1 MHNNHNTAVDNF
13 QGENQRI
20 LYIIKNNP
28 RRSGKG
34 SPPRGA
40 LDEDIPDQQHV
51 GDCAGGDGEEDVALP
66 EVEAGGDEDADELRQ
81 AVAVAAEGD
90 GSQAVDDQHRKMA
103 PGRTFPRYCTNA
115 GVFRCS
121 LKIRNGTNR
130 VSCVP
135 STHRAMVM
143 ICWVRVI
150 ADTVYPQLWVD
161 LPLDH

>member
-28 RRSGKG
+28 RRREKG

-51 GDCAGGDGEEDVALP
+51 GDRAGGDGEEDVALP

-90 GSQAVDDQHRKMA
+90 GSQAVDDQHRKNGA
-103 PGRTFPRYCTNA
+103 GQNFPEILHECRCLSVLIEDQKRYEP
-115 GVFRCS
+115 RQ
-121 LKIRNGTNR
+121 L
-130 VSCVP
+130 
-135 STHRAMVM
+135 RAEH
-143 ICWVRVI
+143 
-150 ADTVYPQLWVD
+150 AQGDGDD
-161 LPLDH
+161 LLGKSHCRYRLSAALG